1 MNKKIFLP
9 LIAVAALGA
18 SCTNEIDEFAQQTAN
33 GKGYKVNLKVANDV
47 ANTRIAWDGET
58 DVAWENFDQFSV
70 YNINPTEDYAARFKA
85 SSNAA
90 YKTVDGGQNFTSE
103 NVLFTGAH
111 VLVYPLN
118 KNFITNKGD
127 IEVATGTD
135 GDKGLGANSIFLSKQ
150 LLDISE
156 AGQVTADGITYND
169 AGYQKNIQVSVR
181 PANAGM
187 FLNLKEAGEFTLAEG
202 DDPVQIK
209 KVEVIHEGGSVV
221 PFASEAV
228 LARNS
233 EYNVITRANGL
244 TNTISTVYNANK
256 PVLTTE
262 GVTSTIAILPNEA
275 YTDVD
280 ASTSKI
286 IVYTNYGIV
295 TINKAGMVTS
305 VKDGKV
311 MAQLATGRA
320 EKTKDNEI
328 LNLSFNDEFTT
339 LATRAVAGTKM
350 PNIKRDVVVDMTTA
364 DINGLDIYN
373 STDLKNA
380 YRAFDLMGKKKGEVT
395 FKLKHTG
402 DHKFELTK
410 EAIEII
416 NNHKDADAYAT
427 LDITD
432 ISEFTL
438 SGFGTAEY
446 TEVPVIHQITATDVV
461 LSADSKWKIDVANA
475 AGANKFTNVINKGE
489 LQLTQ
494 GTGSTALTAN
504 IYNNNKL
511 TFGEGETTVPKY
523 TEHAGSMEIA
533 AGQTVKFVS
542 ALFAKGSKT
551 TVKGELISTGDVK
564 NVWGSTIDVEGKL
577 LNITGR
583 TLENAG
589 TINILK
595 ETAQVILSAN
605 VIAPNKGTVYVTAKD
620 NNLNTGSAAGYV
632 KLPVE
637 SKEFVMSTETMGIA
651 NYIEFSGEKL
661 TMNIEWWNAYVELKS
676 NVKVTAENAKVGLFV
691 VNKNVEVT
699 IADGSVIETQD
710 INNEGKIYNY
720 GTFKYPAADLEKGT
734 IYDL

>member
-9 LIAVAALGA
+9 LLAVAALGA

-33 GKGYKVNLKVANDV
+33 GKGYKVNLKVVNDV
-47 ANTRIAWDGET
+47 ANTRITWDGET
-58 DVAWENFDQFSV
+58 AVAWENFDQFSV
-70 YNINPTEDYAARFKA
+70 YNIYPTVNYADRFKA

-118 KNFITNKGD
+118 KKFITPNAD
-127 IEVATGTD
+127 ILVATGTD

-150 LLDISE
+150 LLNISE
-156 AGQVTADGITYND
+156 AGVTADGITYND
-169 AGYQKNIQVSVR
+169 AGYQKNIRVSVR
-181 PANAGM
+181 PANAGL
-187 FLNLKEAGEFTLAEG
+187 FLNLKEAGNFNLAEG

-209 KVEVIHEGGSVV
+209 SVEVIHEGGSVS
-221 PFASEAV
+221 PFASSAV
-228 LARNS
+228 LARNA

-244 TNTISTVYNANK
+244 TNTISTEYDANK

-286 IVYTNYGIV
+286 IVYTNYGFV

-305 VKDGKV
+305 VKDGKE
-311 MAQLATGRA
+311 MAQLGTGRA
-320 EKTKDNEI
+320 EKTKDNEN

-339 LATRAVAGTKM
+339 LATRAVAGTVM

-364 DINGLDIYN
+364 NIDGLEIYN

-380 YRAFDLMGKKKGEVT
+380 YRAFDLMGKKTGEVT
-395 FKLKHTG
+395 FKLIPT
-402 DHKFELTK
+402 DNKFELTK
-410 EAIEII
+410 DAIEII
-416 NNHKDADAYAT
+416 NNHKAADAYAT
-427 LDITD
+427 LEITG

-446 TEVPVIHQITATDVV
+446 TEVPVIDQIFATNVV

-533 AGQTVKFVS
+533 AGQTVKFAA
-542 ALFAKGSKT
+542 ALFANGSKT
-551 TVKGELISTGDVK
+551 TVKGELISTGQIQ
-564 NVWGSTIDVEGKL
+564 NVWGSTINVEGKL
-577 LNITGR
+577 LNIAGQV
-583 TLENAG
+583 LENAG

-605 VIAPNKGTVYVTAKD
+605 VIATDKGTVYVTEKD

-632 KLPVE
+632 KLAVDAD
-637 SKEFVMSTETMGIA
+637 EFALNAENMGVA
-651 NYIEFSGEKL
+651 NYVEFSGSAL
-661 TMNIEWWNAYVELKS
+661 AIETATYGYYVEMQ
-676 NVKVTAENAKVGLFV
+676 ANAKVTSENKV
-691 VNKNVEVT
+691 VSAFIVNDGVEVI
-699 IADGSVIETQD
+699 IADGSVVTCAD
-710 INNEGKIYNY
+710 VINYGKIYNY
-720 GTFKYPAADLEKGT
+720 GKFKFPTTVTNKGT

>member
-9 LIAVAALGA
+9 LLAVAALGA

-47 ANTRIAWDGET
+47 ANTRITWDGET
-58 DVAWENFDQFSV
+58 AVAWENFDQFSV
-70 YNINPTEDYAARFKA
+70 YNIYPTVDYTDRFKA

-118 KNFITNKGD
+118 KKFITPNAD
-127 IEVATGTD
+127 ILVATGID

-150 LLDISE
+150 LLNISE
-156 AGQVTADGITYND
+156 AGVTADGITYND
-169 AGYQKNIQVSVR
+169 AGYQKNIRVSVR
-181 PANAGM
+181 PANAGL
-187 FLNLKEAGEFTLAEG
+187 FLNLKEAGNFNLAEG

-209 KVEVIHEGGSVV
+209 SVEVIHEGGSVS
-221 PFASEAV
+221 PFASSAV
-228 LARNS
+228 LARNA

-244 TNTISTVYNANK
+244 TNTISTEYDANK

-286 IVYTNYGIV
+286 IVYTNYGYV

-305 VKDGKV
+305 EKDGKV
-311 MAQLATGRA
+311 MAQLGTGRA
-320 EKTKDNEI
+320 EKTKDNEG

-339 LATRAVAGTKM
+339 LATRAVAGTTM
-350 PNIKRDVVVDMTTA
+350 PNIKRDVEVDMTTA
-364 DINGLDIYN
+364 NIDGLEIYN

-380 YRAFDLMGKKKGEVT
+380 YRAFDLMGKETGMVT
-395 FKLKHTG
+395 FKLIPSTDG
-402 DHKFELTK
+402 KFELTK
-410 EAIEII
+410 DAIKII
-416 NNHKDADAYAT
+416 NDHKDADKYAT
-427 LDITD
+427 LNIAG

-446 TEVPVIHQITATDVV
+446 TEVPVIDQITAANVV

-475 AGANKFTNVINKGE
+475 AGANEFTNVINKGE

-542 ALFAKGSKT
+542 ALFANGSKT

-605 VIAPNKGTVYVTAKD
+605 VIATDKGTVYVTAKD

-632 KLPVE
+632 KLPVNSE
-637 SKEFVMSTETMGIA
+637 EFVMSTENMGIA
-651 NYIEFSGEKL
+651 NYIEFSGSKL
-661 TMNIEWWNAYVELKS
+661 KMDIQWWNAYVELKS
-676 NVKVTAENAKVGLFV
+676 NVKVTAEAAKVGLFV
-691 VNKNVEVT
+691 VKKDVEVT

-720 GTFKYPAADLEKGT
+720 GTFKYPAADPEKGT
-734 IYDL
+734 IYDF

>member
-9 LIAVAALGA
+9 LLAVAALGA

-58 DVAWENFDQFSV
+58 AVAWENFDQFSV
-70 YNINPTEDYAARFKA
+70 YNIFPTADYADRFLA

-118 KNFITNKGD
+118 KNFITPD
-127 IEVATGTD
+127 APIIVATGTD
-135 GDKGLGANSIFLSKQ
+135 GDKGLGANSIFLSNQ
-150 LLDISE
+150 LLNITE
-156 AGQVTADGITYND
+156 TGQVTADGITYND

-181 PANAGM
+181 PANAGL
-187 FLNLKEAGEFTLAEG
+187 FLNLKEAGNFNLAEG

-221 PFASEAV
+221 PFATNAV
-228 LARNS
+228 LARNT
-233 EYNVITRANGL
+233 EYKVITRANGL
-244 TNTISTVYNANK
+244 ANTISTEYNANK

-262 GVTSTIAILPNEA
+262 GVTSSIAILPNEA

-286 IVYTNYGIV
+286 IVYTNYGFV

-305 VKDGKV
+305 VMDGKE
-311 MAQLATGRA
+311 MAQLGTGRA
-320 EKTKDNEI
+320 EKTKDNEN

-339 LATRAVAGTKM
+339 LAKRAVAGTKM
-350 PNIKRDVVVDMTTA
+350 PNIMRDVVVDMTTA
-364 DINGLDIYN
+364 NIDGLEIHN

-380 YRAFDLMGKKKGEVT
+380 YRAFDLMGKQKDEVT
-395 FKLKHTG
+395 FKLIPTTDG
-402 DHKFELTK
+402 KFELTK
-410 EAIEII
+410 EAIKII
-416 NNHKDADAYAT
+416 NDHKAADAYAT
-427 LDITD
+427 LDIAGIT
-432 ISEFTL
+432 EFTI
-438 SGFGTAEY
+438 SGYGKDAY
-446 TEVPVIHQITATDVV
+446 TTVPAIDQIGGATLV
-461 LSADSKWKIDVANA
+461 LAADSKWKIDVMDAAAANA
-475 AGANKFTNVINKGE
+475 FAKVINKSE

-494 GTGSTALTAN
+494 GTGSVNLAKN
-504 IYNNNKL
+504 ITNEGTL
-511 TFGEGETTVPKY
+511 TFGSNEVTVPVY
-523 TEHAGSMEIA
+523 VAQNGSMEIA
-533 AGQTVKFVS
+533 EGQSVKMASAEFNDKSNTV
-542 ALFAKGSKT
+542 
-551 TVKGELISTGDVK
+551 VKGELISYPQIYIYSGATVDVYG
-564 NVWGSTIDVEGKL
+564 NL
-577 LNITGR
+577 LNTTGN
-583 TLENAG
+583 TLKNAG

-605 VIAPNKGTVYVTAKD
+605 QNSGLKGTVYVLAKD
-620 NNLNTGSAAGYV
+620 NNLNTGSVAGYV
-632 KLPVE
+632 KLPVA
-637 SKEFVMSTETMGIA
+637 SKKFTMNTVNMGIA

-661 TMNIEWWNAYVELKS
+661 TMDINDENTYVELKT

-691 VNKNVEVT
+691 VKENVQVT
-699 IADGSVIETQD
+699 IADGSVIATKQID
-710 INNEGKIYNY
+710 NKGKIYNY
-720 GTFKYPAADLEKGT
+720 GTFTYTSGDKGT